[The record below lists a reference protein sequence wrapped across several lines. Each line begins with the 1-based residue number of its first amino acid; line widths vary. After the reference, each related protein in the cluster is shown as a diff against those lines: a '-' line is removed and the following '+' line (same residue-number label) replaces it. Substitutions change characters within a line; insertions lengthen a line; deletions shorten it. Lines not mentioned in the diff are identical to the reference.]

1 MHFCGFETLSAPV
14 RAQLARVADIWQ
26 SRLAGDLLGVYLH
39 GSLALG
45 RFAGPVSDLDL
56 LIVTGRRMPRGE
68 RLSVAAAVLED
79 DRKPCP
85 LEMSALYIGDLR
97 PWRHPAVCQFHYSGM
112 WSDTYR
118 RLLDGRLKDCF
129 LLDTDFPDDDIACH
143 VRLTRERG
151 VCVFGRPPAE
161 LLPAVPEADFWQSI
175 RSGVETFDLC
185 AYAPHCL
192 PSNLLTRVRVLS
204 YKVEK
209 TILSKYDAGLWALEW
224 LPDRFRPLLR
234 AALRAWYDGEA
245 MPDCPPDELEA
256 LRRYLIDRI
265 VDGEPE

>member
-1 MHFCGFETLSAPV
+1 MGFWPFGRLRREQICISAALKRFPHPS
-14 RAQLARVADIWQ
+14 ARSLRGSRTIWQ
-26 SRLAGDLLGVYLH
+26 TRLAGDLLGVYLH

-45 RFAGPVSDLDL
+45 RFAEPVSDLDL
-56 LIVTGRRMPRGE
+56 LIVTGRRMPRRE
-68 RLSVAAAVLED
+68 RLSVAAAVLEA

-151 VCVFGRPPAE
+151 VCVFGCPPAK
-161 LLPAVPEADFWQSI
+161 LLPAVPETDFWQSI
-175 RSGVETFDLC
+175 CGGVETFDLY
-185 AYAPHCL
+185 AYAP
-192 PSNLLTRVRVLS
+192 R
-204 YKVEK
+204 
-209 TILSKYDAGLWALEW
+209 A
-224 LPDRFRPLLR
+224 FR
-234 AALRAWYDGEA
+234 A
-245 MPDCPPDELEA
+245 
-256 LRRYLIDRI
+256 IF
-265 VDGEPE
+265 

>member
-1 MHFCGFETLSAPV
+1 
-14 RAQLARVADIWQ
+14 
-26 SRLAGDLLGVYLH
+26 
-39 GSLALG
+39 
-45 RFAGPVSDLDL
+45 
-56 LIVTGRRMPRGE
+56 
-68 RLSVAAAVLED
+68 
-79 DRKPCP
+79 
-85 LEMSALYIGDLR
+85 
-97 PWRHPAVCQFHYSGM
+97 M

-151 VCVFGRPPAE
+151 VCVFGCPPAK
-161 LLPAVPEADFWQSI
+161 LLPAVPETDFWQSI
-175 RSGVETFDLC
+175 CGGVETFDLY
-185 AYAPHCL
+185 AYAPRCL
-192 PSNLLTRVRVLS
+192 PSNLLTLVRVLS

-209 TILSKYDAGLWALEW
+209 TILSKYDAGLWALER

-245 MPDCPPDELEA
+245 MSDCPPDELET

-265 VDGEPE
+265 VDGEPD